1 MLRQGHQ
8 ERQDRQ
14 EKQNSDFYLGALG
27 VLGALGGSLLTT
39 LGIDFAAGLPEE
51 IIVQTETSTQQ
62 AEQQTR
68 DFAVEA
74 ARLAANTRCH
84 NVVLLDVRGIS
95 PVTDYMVLAT
105 GTSPRQMR
113 TVCDDVAEMAQQ
125 RGEKPLGEDVA
136 QSESW
141 MLIDFVDVVVHVF
154 SAEARQFYD
163 LDGLW

>member
-1 MLRQGHQ
+1 MTQSP
-8 ERQDRQ
+8 DRQ
-14 EKQNSDFYLGALG
+14 SAREEKTRQFA
-27 VLGALGGSLLTT
+27 
-39 LGIDFAAGLPEE
+39 ID
-51 IIVQTETSTQQ
+51 
-62 AEQQTR
+62 
-68 DFAVEA
+68 A
-74 ARLAANTRCH
+74 ARMAANTRCH

-113 TVCDDVAEMAQQ
+113 TVCDDIAEMAGQ
-125 RGEKPLGEDVA
+125 RGEKPLGEDVG

-163 LDGLW
+163 LDGLWGDARTVQWNDQAATTSDTARH

>member
-1 MLRQGHQ
+1 MTQSGNRQSA
-8 ERQDRQ
+8 E
-14 EKQNSDFYLGALG
+14 
-27 VLGALGGSLLTT
+27 
-39 LGIDFAAGLPEE
+39 
-51 IIVQTETSTQQ
+51 

-68 DFAVEA
+68 QFAIEA

-84 NVVLLDVRGIS
+84 NVVVLDVRGIS

-113 TVCDDVAEMAQQ
+113 TVCDDMAEMAGQ
-125 RGEKPLGEDVA
+125 RGEKPLSQDVA

-154 SAEARQFYD
+154 SPDARQFYD
-163 LDGLW
+163 LDSLWGDARIVPWETN

>member
-1 MLRQGHQ
+1 MTQSP
-8 ERQDRQ
+8 DRQ
-14 EKQNSDFYLGALG
+14 SAREEKTRQFA
-27 VLGALGGSLLTT
+27 
-39 LGIDFAAGLPEE
+39 ID
-51 IIVQTETSTQQ
+51 
-62 AEQQTR
+62 
-68 DFAVEA
+68 A
-74 ARLAANTRCH
+74 ARMAENTRCH

-113 TVCDDVAEMAQQ
+113 TVCDDIAEMAQQ
-125 RGEKPLGEDVA
+125 RGEKPLGEDVG

-163 LDGLW
+163 LDGLWGDARTVQWNDQAATTSDTARH